1 MLKQEAP
8 PGKAPSMII
17 SMVGIIAFFGWWL
30 DMLISPM
37 FIVMEFCRMRGY
49 KIVNK

>member
-1 MLKQEAP
+1 L
-8 PGKAPSMII
+8 
-17 SMVGIIAFFGWWL
+17 GWRL

-49 KIVNK
+49 TIVNK